1 MAATSDCDRN
11 PKEAAVGSVSPPLVG
26 FAFPPD
32 TSSGDTS
39 AVTVVAALALSAAS
53 ACDCARASMKLGP
66 VGVSG
71 CAAPLLALDADP
83 AAVDWVWVDEPL
95 WLVWEL
101 ADAFFPWVFEVALL
115 FEALLPGLAGLFA
128 ALRLALPLLEL
139 LLAALLDPLLE
150 PAEACGDELPDELL
164 V

>member
-11 PKEAAVGSVSPPLVG
+11 PKEAAVGSVESPLVG
-26 FAFPPD
+26 FAFPPS
-32 TSSGDTS
+32 TSSGDAS

-71 CAAPLLALDADP
+71 CVAPFFAPDAEP

-101 ADAFFPWVFEVALL
+101 AAAFFPWVFDVALR
-115 FEALLPGLAGLFA
+115 FEALLPDLGGLFA
-128 ALRLALPLLEL
+128 ALRLALLLEL

-150 PAEACGDELPDELL
+150 LAEACEDELPDELL
-164 V
+164 G